1 MIIFKKIAIFAR
13 TIQSRFTM
21 NYLVSIIIPVYKVE
35 AYIERCVA
43 SIMRQTFH
51 EAPIECIL
59 VDDCSPDNSIAI
71 AQHLIDIYRG
81 NIDFKI
87 IKNDRNSGLSVTRNN
102 GMEHATGKYIF
113 FLDSDDDLTEDC
125 MRILLGVVAEHPDVE
140 MVMGNNFYKKRNKPY
155 IDYNEQKVLNNDQL
169 LRAYYQ
175 EKIPP
180 IACNSLVFRELIV
193 TNNLSFRPGLIHE
206 DNLWSSKLYPCIN
219 KFVYVPQ
226 ITMIYENN
234 PSSIMNSVALQAAKE
249 LPHLIIIMKEF
260 LSSFNEAHAVDY
272 TIYTASFL
280 LRMLDASRVC
290 DKEMRG
296 KVKELRN
303 QLFMHSLKHGRVIL
317 ASFELWMYNP
327 LNLLFRFKFFRHNFH
342 YIKKATSTVAS
353 LFNPLHIH
361 S

>member
-1 MIIFKKIAIFAR
+1 
-13 TIQSRFTM
+13 M

-180 IACNSLVFRELIV
+180 IACNSLVLRELIV

-234 PSSIMNSVALQAAKE
+234 PSSIMNDVALQAPKI
-249 LPHLIIIMKEF
+249 LPHEIVIMEEF
-260 LSSFNEAHAVDY
+260 LNSFIESHAVGY
-272 TIYTASFL
+272 TIYITSFL
-280 LRMLDASRVC
+280 IRMLDVSKLCNEDLRN
-290 DKEMRG
+290 
-296 KVKELRN
+296 KVKKLRCR
-303 QLFMHSLKHGRVIL
+303 LIKHSLKHGRLVL
-317 ASFELWMYNP
+317 ACFELWTYDP
-327 LNLLFRFKFFRHNFH
+327 LNKLFKYRFFRHHFEKV
-342 YIKKATSTVAS
+342 KKATYAIAS
-353 LFNPLHIH
+353 LFNPIH
-361 S
+361 AIFNKTHQ